1 MAKPLAEGD
10 HLLTPAERLR
20 VMIDVSYQVEPLLA
34 VLRRLAEEES
44 DDLRYLCI
52 AMLPRL
58 QQLNDAALSAGCDEC
73 FRSELVRYDVPL
85 PTAGGVCNG

>member
-1 MAKPLAEGD
+1 MPRQITEGD
-10 HLLTPAERLR
+10 RLLTPDERLR

-58 QQLNDAALSAGCDEC
+58 QQLNDAALSVGCDEC
-73 FRSELVRYDVPL
+73 FRSELVRYDVPI
-85 PTAGGVCNG
+85 PG